1 VVLVTH
7 PVIATSITAELT
19 SYCEVVKRDWAWP
32 APAAGFAAWLYN
44 RRNLPAPFTPPEVTA
59 LACIDDGR
67 LGEAPV
73 LAAYGYL
80 LAAADEPDEGAAA
93 TWISGVARLSAR
105 DPLPGDRASFFFRP
119 VELLGLALGAAA
131 VTRHDTEPRRW
142 LRQVIKDGGPRLGRD
157 SRSVALAAYASSALG
172 ALSANAG
179 RISSPDGSAI
189 DLAIRW
195 LVATQAPDA
204 ARQVGITNDPDE
216 IETRLLHAMFAA
228 RDANLDVAD
237 AAVLYAAASS
247 AVGTGLA
254 STGHGRQAA
263 VHTVVGVLRRFPA
276 IVRELNKRHNGRTP
290 LADIKDEYDVQD
302 LLRGVL
308 SGLFD
313 DIRDEEYTPSHAS
326 LTSRVDLLLK
336 REQIVIEAKMTRA
349 SLGQRKVAEEL
360 AIDKELY
367 RSHPDCKTL
376 VCFVYDPGRHL
387 NNPTGLED
395 DLTDP
400 EGPLP
405 TVVVV
410 AH

>member
-1 VVLVTH
+1 MTH

-93 TWISGVARLSAR
+93 TWISGIARLSTR

-157 SRSVALAAYASSALG
+157 SRSWLWPRMPAAPLEHCPPTPGGSLHRTARRSTSQSG
-172 ALSANAG
+172 G
-179 RISSPDGSAI
+179 SSPHRPPTRRDRPGSRTTPMKSKRGCFTRCS
-189 DLAIRW
+189 LP
-195 LVATQAPDA
+195 ATPTSTLPTPPCCTPQPP
-204 ARQVGITNDPDE
+204 VP
-216 IETRLLHAMFAA
+216 
-228 RDANLDVAD
+228 
-237 AAVLYAAASS
+237 
-247 AVGTGLA
+247 VGTGLA
-254 STGHGRQAA
+254 RAGHGRQAA
-263 VHTVVGVLRRFPA
+263 LHTVLGVLRRFPA

-336 REQIVIEAKMTRA
+336 REQIVIEAKMTRV

-376 VCFVYDPGRHL
+376 VCFVYDPARHL

-395 DLTDP
+395 DLTDH
-400 EGPLP
+400 EGHLP

>member
-1 VVLVTH
+1 MTH
-7 PVIATSITAELT
+7 PVIAASITAELT
-19 SYCEVVKRDWAWP
+19 SYCEVVKRGWAWP

-93 TWISGVARLSAR
+93 TWISGIARLSAR

-157 SRSVALAAYASSALG
+157 SWSVALAAYASSALG
-172 ALSANAG
+172 APSANAG

-204 ARQVGITNDPDE
+204 ARQAGITNDPDE
-216 IETRLLHAMFAA
+216 IETRLLYAMFAA

-254 STGHGRQAA
+254 STSHGRQAA
-263 VHTVVGVLRRFPA
+263 LHTVVEVLRRFPA

-290 LADIKDEYDVQD
+290 LADVKDEYDVQD

-308 SGLFD
+308 AGLFD
-313 DIRDEEYTPSHAS
+313 DIRDEEYTPSRAS

-387 NNPTGLED
+387 NNPTGLEG

>member
-1 VVLVTH
+1 MTH
-7 PVIATSITAELT
+7 PVIASSITAELA
-19 SYCEVVKRDWAWP
+19 SYREVVKRDWAWP
-32 APAAGFAAWLYN
+32 APAAGFATWLYA
-44 RRNLPAPFTPPEVTA
+44 RCGLPAPFTPPEAAA
-59 LACIDDGR
+59 LADVDERR

-80 LAAADEPDEGAAA
+80 LAAAGEPDEGAAA
-93 TWISGVARLSAR
+93 TWTSGIARLSSR

-131 VTRHDTEPRRW
+131 VTGHDAEPRRW
-142 LRQVIKDGGPRLGRD
+142 LRQVIKEGGPRLGRD
-157 SRSVALAAYASSALG
+157 SRSVALAAYASSSLG
-172 ALSANAG
+172 APAG
-179 RISSPDGSAI
+179 AGSVSSPDGSAA

-195 LVATQAPDA
+195 LVATEAPDA
-204 ARQVGITNDPDE
+204 ARQAGITDDPDE
-216 IETRLLHAMFAA
+216 IETQLLHAMLAA

-254 STGHGRQAA
+254 RTGYGRKAA
-263 VHTVVGVLRRFPA
+263 LHTVVEVLRRFPA

-290 LADIKDEYDVQD
+290 LVDIKDEYDVQD

-313 DIRDEEYTPSHAS
+313 DIRDEEYTPSRAS
-326 LTSRVDLLLK
+326 LTSRADLLLK

-376 VCFVYDPGRHL
+376 LCFVYDPGRHL
-387 NNPTGLED
+387 TNPTGLED

>member
-1 VVLVTH
+1 VTH
-7 PVIATSITAELT
+7 PVLAATITDELA
-19 SYCEVVKRDWAWP
+19 SYREVVKRDWAWP
-32 APAAGFAAWLYN
+32 APTAGFAAWLYA
-44 RRNLPAPFTPPEVTA
+44 RRDLPAPFTPPKTAA
-59 LACIDDGR
+59 LAGVDESR

-80 LAAADEPDEGAAA
+80 LAAAGEPDETAA
-93 TWISGVARLSAR
+93 TTWTSGIARLSSR

-131 VTRHDTEPRRW
+131 VTGHDTEPRRW
-142 LRQVIKDGGPRLGRD
+142 LRQVIKEGGPRLGRD
-157 SRSVALAAYASSALG
+157 SRSVALAAYAGSALG
-172 ALSANAG
+172 APAGAG
-179 RISSPDGSAI
+179 RVSSPDGSAA

-195 LVATQAPDA
+195 LVATEAPDA
-204 ARQVGITNDPDE
+204 ARQAGITDDPGE

-254 STGHGRQAA
+254 RADYGRQAA
-263 VHTVVGVLRRFPA
+263 LHTVRGVLHRFPA
-276 IVRELNKRHNGRTP
+276 IVRELNKRHNGRAP

-313 DIRDEEYTPSHAS
+313 DIRDEEYTPSRAS
-326 LTSRVDLLLK
+326 LTSRADLLLK

-387 NNPTGLED
+387 TNPTGLED

>member
-1 VVLVTH
+1 MTH
-7 PVIATSITAELT
+7 PVIASSIAAELA
-19 SYCEVVKRDWAWP
+19 SYGEVVKRDWAWP
-32 APAAGFAAWLYN
+32 SPQAGFAAWLYAS
-44 RRNLPAPFTPPEVTA
+44 RGLPAAFTSPEASA
-59 LACIDDGR
+59 LVGIEDGR

-80 LAAADEPDEGAAA
+80 LAAEDEPDEGAAT
-93 TWISGVARLSAR
+93 TWISGIDRLSTR
-105 DPLPGDRASFFFRP
+105 DSLPGDRASFFFRP

-131 VTRHDTEPRRW
+131 VTRHDARPRQW
-142 LRQVIKDGGPRLGRD
+142 LRQVIKDGGPRLGSDTRP
-157 SRSVALAAYASSALG
+157 VALAAFASHLLG
-172 ALSANAG
+172 TPPASPG
-179 RISSPDGSAI
+179 RVPSLNGPAV
-189 DLAIRW
+189 DLAIMW
-195 LVATQAPDA
+195 LVATEAPEA
-204 ARQVGITNDPDE
+204 ARQAGMTDNPGE
-216 IETRLLHAMFAA
+216 IEARLLHTMLAA
-228 RDANLDVAD
+228 RPANLDVAD
-237 AAVLYAAASS
+237 AAVLFASASS

-254 STGHGRQAA
+254 RTGYGRPAA
-263 VHTVVGVLRRFPA
+263 LHTVTETLRRFPA

-313 DIRDEEYTPSHAS
+313 DVRDEECTPSRAS
-326 LTSRVDLLLK
+326 LTSRADLLLK
-336 REQIVIEAKMTRA
+336 REQIFIEAKMTRP

-367 RSHPDCKTL
+367 RSHPDCKNL

-387 NNPTGLED
+387 TNPTGLED

-400 EGPLP
+400 DGPLP
-405 TVVVV
+405 TVVIV

>member
-1 VVLVTH
+1 MTH
-7 PVIATSITAELT
+7 PAIATSITTELT
-19 SYCEVVKRDWAWP
+19 SYREVIKCGWAWP
-32 APAAGFAAWLYN
+32 SPAAGFAAWLYT
-44 RRNLPAPFTPPEVTA
+44 RRNLPKPFMPPEA
-59 LACIDDGR
+59 AAIADIEKGR

-80 LAAADEPDEGAAA
+80 LAAEDAPDEEAAA
-93 TWISGVARLSAR
+93 TWISGIARLSTR

-131 VTRHDTEPRRW
+131 VIRHDTEPRRW
-142 LRQVIKDGGPRLGRD
+142 LRQVMKDGGPRLGRD
-157 SRSVALAAYASSALG
+157 SRSVALASYASSILG
-172 ALSANAG
+172 VQPADTG
-179 RISSPDGSAI
+179 RISSPDGSAV
-189 DLAIRW
+189 DLATLW
-195 LVATQAPDA
+195 LVATEAPDA
-204 ARQVGITNDPDE
+204 ARQIGITSNPDE
-216 IETRLLHAMFAA
+216 IESRLLHAILAV
-228 RDANLDVAD
+228 RDANLDIAD
-237 AAVLYAAASS
+237 AALLVAAASS
-247 AVGTGLA
+247 AVGSGLA
-254 STGHGRQAA
+254 GTGHGRQAA
-263 VHTVVGVLRRFPA
+263 VHTVVGVLRRIPA
-276 IVRELNKRHNGRTP
+276 IVREMNKRHNGRSP

-313 DIRDEEYTPSHAS
+313 DVRDEEYTPSHAS
-326 LTSRVDLLLK
+326 LTSRVDLMLK

-349 SLGQRKVAEEL
+349 SLGQRKVTEEL

-387 NNPTGLED
+387 TSPTSLED